1 MSFTQ
6 ITSHVNILYENGAQ
20 LQSFCFQTWRTPP
33 AINNLER
40 YFVKSLAIPVLGFGL
55 FAPLFAQAHGSMEVP
70 VSRIYNYFK
79 EGPESPK
86 SAACREAV
94 HTGGPQ
100 ALYDWNGVNQLPN
113 GNHQAFVPDGSC
125 AAVAKSSTRG

>member
-1 MSFTQ
+1 
-6 ITSHVNILYENGAQ
+6 
-20 LQSFCFQTWRTPP
+20 LQQFCFQIVAHTTRRQQPGV
-33 AINNLER
+33 ILRE
-40 YFVKSLAIPVLGFGL
+40 ILGFGL

-70 VSRIYNYFK
+70 ESRIYNCLK
-79 EGPESPK
+79 EGPEPPK